1 MTSQPAEQPAESS
14 DEQAP
19 ETKPSGLRNPPG
31 AVRAAGAITLA
42 IQALVLLL
50 AVLPLRMV
58 AGHNAG
64 WAMLAVTVDAVLCAV
79 LAGLLRHRW
88 AWYAGIA
95 LQVLVIATGLF
106 QWAIA
111 IIGLVFG
118 GIWLYVLHLRRTI
131 LGRG

>member
-1 MTSQPAEQPAESS
+1 MTSQPAGDPADERTDEPAEGR
-14 DEQAP
+14 
-19 ETKPSGLRNPPG
+19 PSGLRNPPG
-31 AVRAAGAITLA
+31 AVRAAGAVTLA

-58 AGHNAG
+58 AGHDAG
-64 WAMLAVTVDAVLCAV
+64 WAILAVVVEAVLCGV

-95 LQVLVIATGLF
+95 LQVLVIATGVF

-111 IIGLVFG
+111 IIGLVFAG
-118 GIWLYVLHLRRTI
+118 VWLYVLHLRRMI
-131 LGRG
+131 LGRI

>member
-1 MTSQPAEQPAESS
+1 MTDDKPPTER
-14 DEQAP
+14 
-19 ETKPSGLRNPPG
+19 PSGLSNPPA
-31 AVRAAGAITLA
+31 AVRGAGAGTLA

-58 AGHNAG
+58 AGRYAG
-64 WAMLAVTVDAVLCAV
+64 WAILAVVVEAVLCGV

-95 LQVLVIATGLF
+95 IQVLVIATGVF

-118 GIWLYVLHLRRTI
+118 GIWLFVLHLRRTI
-131 LGRG
+131 LGRI